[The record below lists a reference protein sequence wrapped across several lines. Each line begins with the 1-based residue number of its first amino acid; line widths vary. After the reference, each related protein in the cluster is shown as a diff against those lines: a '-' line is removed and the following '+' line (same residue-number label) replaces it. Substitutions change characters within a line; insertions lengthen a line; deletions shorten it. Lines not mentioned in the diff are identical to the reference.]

1 MSHSLVFQGT
11 LQPGVSREQAQA
23 RLAQLFKATD
33 SRQLDHFFAGSS
45 VVIKAGLDAAQAD
58 RYRQALTEAGLVVE
72 IRNDVAD
79 LLDIPPPQKTADG
92 LIITA
97 APAVPLVTPAAPV
110 DASAPLPDPEP
121 AADPLRMWWRLRGQ
135 ERLGPYSREEL
146 AALAL
151 EGELTAADGVWKEG
165 LKNPVAPATL
175 EWLTLS
181 EPFMAEPPPLIAVP
195 DAGRHTAVPRSSMS
209 VAAVPKT
216 SNVVVVLLCLLL
228 PMNVVLGALIAPTT
242 GTTSYRFGYA
252 LGAALVWPLLAM
264 LVAALWQSNRHRA
277 AQLRVMMFS
286 SIFVTAILLAQTGT
300 VAGGQFHVREFE
312 LSMISKAT
320 NQTLPS
326 MIDKDTRL
334 DDTSVSGMTL
344 SYNYTLV
351 HLSVEQLDTD
361 RFVELM
367 RIQVQ
372 HKACANTVL
381 TQQMQQGTSY
391 RYHYVDKDRQ
401 PLGAITITAADCGL
415 SAS

>member
-1 MSHSLVFQGT
+1 VSHSLVFQGA

-45 VVIKAGLDAAQAD
+45 VVIKSGLDAAQAD

-72 IRNDVAD
+72 IRNDLAD

-97 APAVPLVTPAAPV
+97 APAVPLATPV

-121 AADPLRMWWRLRGQ
+121 AADPLRMWWRLRGTD
-135 ERLGPYSREEL
+135 RHGPYSREEL

-151 EGELTAADGVWKEG
+151 EGELTAADRVWKEG

-216 SNVVVVLLCLLL
+216 SNLVVVLLCLLL
-228 PMNVVLGALIAPTT
+228 PVNVVLGALIAPTT

-300 VAGGQFHVREFE
+300 APGGQFHIREFE
-312 LSMISKAT
+312 LSMMSKAA
-320 NQTLPS
+320 NQTLPR

-334 DDTSVSGMTL
+334 DDTSASGMTL

-351 HLSVEQLDTD
+351 NLSVGQLDID
-361 RFVELM
+361 RFVELS
-367 RIQVQ
+367 RKKLQENV
-372 HKACANTVL
+372 CANTVL
-381 TQQMQQGTSY
+381 TQQMQKGTSY
-391 RYHYVDKDRQ
+391 RYHFVDKDRQ